1 MKTAEDE
8 AWEAIERKQQAEQQG
23 AAIRRAILSSV
34 AFINECDPRELG
46 ILTLRKAYEI
56 GYYQALQDKKN

>member
-8 AWEAIERKQQAEQQG
+8 AWEAIERKQQAERQG
-23 AAIRRAILSSV
+23 ADIRRAILSSV

-46 ILTLRKAYEI
+46 ILTLRKAY
-56 GYYQALQDKKN
+56 